1 MLHYGRTCGLG
12 SQVCQY
18 YIFPLGE
25 CDLRNRTGLLCLTAW
40 LETPPKPGLT
50 RTCTDNEPM
59 GKSMSVQKRVMLEMK
74 TQPFPSSTEETDPR
88 LLESLAILNQIS
100 NAINR
105 IGSNDADQNDLSL
118 QLIVDSAIR
127 VVPGSSAVIYTYDQK
142 TGLFENESRVSAE
155 PKGHAPSTTNHPDDA
170 PRPHGSGMRTIKRRR
185 RIFSYEEPDLN
196 VHPYHTA
203 RGVKAVACF
212 PLIVAEQVVGLL
224 YIYLH
229 EERQFTHLEQLMLDN
244 FVNQA
249 AMAIYHS
256 RRLAGIRRDLIRKNE
271 ELNQLRQ
278 AGLLISSR
286 LRLEET
292 LDSILQLALEITN
305 AQYGIFRLLDKNG
318 EFLVTRAVTG
328 TRLQRPLVEKLPLD
342 GNSIMAHV
350 ARTREPL
357 LISDLQQEPWSRIY
371 YPLDSSLEMRSELA
385 VPLINSSGRLEGV
398 LNLESPQVGAFSDD
412 DNHILQ
418 SLATYAITAIQEV
431 RLLDALQ
438 EAAQLLISRPTQ
450 KVLDRLCVMAN
461 DLLNTTS
468 SVIWLTNESGE
479 LQLASSN
486 GPTQQIGIISDIQ
499 NQPNALLIPLPTGDE
514 AKALGMFGVFSPETG
529 GGRIVKSEWDKK
541 VLACLANYAVLAVQN
556 ESHQQALHTSQERH
570 WTAETFAAVGD
581 ISANLLH
588 NMNNKVGTIPVRI
601 QAIQDKYHNMLESDS
616 YLSNNLAEIERSAAA
631 AMQIVQEN
639 LSHLRP
645 IRMEHVNIAS
655 RVQDAIEAAQ
665 VPATI
670 ELETNGLEDLPT
682 VTAGGQ
688 SLTFVFRN
696 LIENAIDAMKGN
708 GSILIQGV
716 HLPELVEISITDNG
730 PGIPTELHNQIF
742 ELNFS
747 RTGTQPGK
755 LGFGLWW
762 VKTLMTRLGGS
773 VIVESDGHNG
783 TTFRLR
789 LPTVGAE
796 HE

>member
-1 MLHYGRTCGLG
+1 MAK
-12 SQVCQY
+12 S
-18 YIFPLGE
+18 PLTHE
-25 CDLRNRTGLLCLTAW
+25 RVRF
-40 LETPPKPGLT
+40 EMVTPT
-50 RTCTDNEPM
+50 
-59 GKSMSVQKRVMLEMK
+59 
-74 TQPFPSSTEETDPR
+74 FPSSPEETDPR
-88 LLESLAILNQIS
+88 LLEALASLNQIS
-100 NAINR
+100 HAINR
-105 IGSNDADQNDLSL
+105 IGSEDADQNDLSL
-118 QLIVDSAIR
+118 QLIVESAIR

-142 TGLFENESRVSAE
+142 TGMFENESRVSAE
-155 PKGHAPSTTNHPDDA
+155 PEERKPLSPQDRPDDA
-170 PRPHGSGMRTIKRRR
+170 PRPKGMGMRTIQRRR
-185 RIFSYEEPDLN
+185 RCLSYEEPDLN

-203 RGVKAVACF
+203 LGVKAVACF
-212 PLIVAEQVVGLL
+212 PLIVAEQAVGLL

-229 EERQFTHLEQLMLDN
+229 EQRQFTHLEQLMLDN

-249 AMAIYHS
+249 AMAIYHA
-256 RRLAGIRRDLIRKNE
+256 RRLAGIRRDLVRKNE

-318 EFLVTRAVTG
+318 EYLVTRAVTG
-328 TRLQRPLVEKLPLD
+328 LRLERPLIERLPMD

-357 LISDLQQEPWSRIY
+357 LIPDLSQEPWSQIY
-371 YPLDSSLEMRSELA
+371 YPLDSTLAMRSELA
-385 VPLINSSGRLEGV
+385 VPLINASGRLEGV
-398 LNLESPQVGAFSDD
+398 LNLESPELGAFSED

-438 EAAQLLISRPTQ
+438 EAAQLLISQPTE

-461 DLLNTTS
+461 DLLNTSSSAIWLRNEAGEMQLTS
-468 SVIWLTNESGE
+468 SDGMIQPGE
-479 LQLASSN
+479 DLAGRMEQANVLS
-486 GPTQQIGIISDIQ
+486 
-499 NQPNALLIPLPTGDE
+499 IPLPDSAESTV
-514 AKALGMFGVFSPETG
+514 LGRFAVFNAELG
-529 GGRIVKSEWDKK
+529 EGRSVESEWDKK
-541 VLACLANYAVLAVQN
+541 VLACLANYAALAVRN
-556 ESHQQALHTSQERH
+556 ESRQQALRKSQEKH

-601 QAIQDKYHNMLESDS
+601 QAIQDKYQQALESDP
-616 YLSNNLAEIERSAAA
+616 YLANNLAEIERSATY
-631 AMQIVQEN
+631 AMQIVQES

-645 IRMEHVNIAS
+645 IRMEKVNIAA
-655 RVQDAIEAAQ
+655 RVQEAIRFVH
-665 VPATI
+665 VPETVHI
-670 ELETNGLEDLPT
+670 ETSGLQDLPT

-688 SLTFVFRN
+688 GLTFIFRN
-696 LIENAIDAMKGN
+696 LIENAIAAMEGN
-708 GSILIQGV
+708 GSIRIQGA
-716 HLPELVEISITDNG
+716 HLPQAVEIAVSDSG
-730 PGIPTELHNQIF
+730 PGISAELHNQIF

-747 RTGTQPGK
+747 RTGAQPGK

-773 VIVESDGHNG
+773 VTVESDGQHG

-789 LPTVGAE
+789 LPSVNEEGT
-796 HE
+796 